1 MKSSKAIYFL
11 ITGATIAAI
20 ALFVVFYETETLDD
34 KEVVVPL
41 VNKVVDAKPIE
52 VKPTKEETAKTIK
65 LEVVRVRPDGSLVIA
80 GKGLPN
86 SKIEVISNSEV
97 IAVTNSDKVGDFV
110 AVPKKQLN
118 SGEYFLSFRQITE
131 DKKVVIANK
140 SVAINVTGKK
150 DDLPIVAIVDGQG
163 KLGAKVIQ
171 APGLGKKEE
180 TNKDDKKSAKNL
192 AKEPQ
197 IKILAITHDTKSG
210 QLVLSGIA
218 NNGVQVNAGFTGNE
232 TSSTKIINDEW
243 TLSIPGKLIA
253 GKQKVF
259 AVLLGKN
266 GKVLSE
272 NSIIISGKSIE
283 NANGK
288 MLITLPFVWNE
299 HEQPFDYARYTSFA
313 IKDILTK
320 NGFEI
325 LESYKSSNFI
335 ETIFQKI
342 SVYLYQVIF
351 PKNSIL
357 RQILILLIIA
367 PLNFIGISLGKIL
380 PDDKSFYLN
389 NIILCKKK

>member
-1 MKSSKAIYFL
+1 MKSSKVIYFL
-11 ITGATIAAI
+11 LTGAIIAAL
-20 ALFVVFYETETLDD
+20 ALFVVFYETETADE

-52 VKPTKEETAKTIK
+52 VKTTREETAQTIK
-65 LEVVRVRPDGSLVIA
+65 LEVIRVRPDGSLVIA

-86 SKIEVISNSEV
+86 SKIEIISNSEV
-97 IAVTNSDKVGDFV
+97 IAVTKSDKIGDFV
-110 AVPKKQLN
+110 AVPQKQLN
-118 SGEYFLSFRQITE
+118 SGEYFLSFRQTTG
-131 DKKVVIANK
+131 DNKVVIANK

-150 DDLPIVAIVDGQG
+150 DDLPIVAIVDSQG

-171 APGLGKKEE
+171 APGLEKKEQNIKINKQ
-180 TNKDDKKSAKNL
+180 TNAKII
-192 AKEPQ
+192 KEPQ
-197 IKILAITHDTKSG
+197 IKILAITHDSKVG

-218 NNGVQVNAGFTGNE
+218 YNGVQVNAGFTGKE

-288 MLITLPFVWNE
+288 TLIIVQKGDALWNIAY
-299 HEQPFDYARYTSFA
+299 QRLGLGNRYTDIVELNKDK
-313 IKDILTK
+313 IKNPDLIYPKQL
-320 NGFEI
+320 
-325 LESYKSSNFI
+325 FI
-335 ETIFQKI
+335 IPDK
-342 SVYLYQVIF
+342 
-351 PKNSIL
+351 
-357 RQILILLIIA
+357 
-367 PLNFIGISLGKIL
+367 LN
-380 PDDKSFYLN
+380 
-389 NIILCKKK
+389 

>member
-11 ITGATIAAI
+11 IAGAIIAAI
-20 ALFVVFYETETLDD
+20 ALFVVFYETETVDD

-52 VKPTKEETAKTIK
+52 VKPTKEETAETIK

-80 GKGLPN
+80 GKGLPD
-86 SKIEVISNSEV
+86 STIEVISNSEV

-110 AVPKKQLN
+110 AVPQKQLK
-118 SGEYFLSFRQITE
+118 SGEYFLSFRQTTGNN
-131 DKKVVIANK
+131 KVVIANK

-180 TNKDDKKSAKNL
+180 TNKDDKISAKNL
-192 AKEPQ
+192 EKEPQ
-197 IKILAITHDTKSG
+197 IKILAITHDSKSG

-218 NNGVQVNAGFTGNE
+218 YNGVQVNAGFTGKE
-232 TSSTKIINDEW
+232 TSSTKIINNEW

-272 NSIIISGKSIE
+272 NSIIINGKSIE

-288 MLITLPFVWNE
+288 T
-299 HEQPFDYARYTSFA
+299 
-313 IKDILTK
+313 
-320 NGFEI
+320 
-325 LESYKSSNFI
+325 
-335 ETIFQKI
+335 
-342 SVYLYQVIF
+342 
-351 PKNSIL
+351 
-357 RQILILLIIA
+357 LIIVQKGDA
-367 PLNFIGISLGKIL
+367 LWNIAYQRLGLGNRYIDIVELNKDKIKNPDLIYPKQLFIMPNK
-380 PDDKSFYLN
+380 N
-389 NIILCKKK
+389 

>member
-118 SGEYFLSFRQITE
+118 SGEYFLSFRQTTE

-288 MLITLPFVWNE
+288 MLIIVQKGDALWNIAY
-299 HEQPFDYARYTSFA
+299 QRLGLGNRYIDIVELNKDK
-313 IKDILTK
+313 IKNPDLIYPKQL
-320 NGFEI
+320 
-325 LESYKSSNFI
+325 FI
-335 ETIFQKI
+335 IPNK
-342 SVYLYQVIF
+342 
-351 PKNSIL
+351 
-357 RQILILLIIA
+357 
-367 PLNFIGISLGKIL
+367 LN
-380 PDDKSFYLN
+380 
-389 NIILCKKK
+389 

>member
-11 ITGATIAAI
+11 IAGAIIAATAFI
-20 ALFVVFYETETLDD
+20 VVFYENETLDD

-52 VKPTKEETAKTIK
+52 VKPTKEETAETIK

-86 SKIEVISNSEV
+86 STIEVISNSEV
-97 IAVTNSDKVGDFV
+97 ISVTKSDKVGDFV
-110 AVPKKQLN
+110 AVPQKQLN
-118 SGEYFLSFRQITE
+118 SGEYFLSFKQTTG
-131 DKKVVIANK
+131 DNKVVIANK

-180 TNKDDKKSAKNL
+180 INKDDKKSAKIL
-192 AKEPQ
+192 AKDPQ
-197 IKILAITHDTKSG
+197 IKILAITHDSKSG
-210 QLVLSGIA
+210 QLILSGIA
-218 NNGVQVNAGFTGNE
+218 YNGVQVNAGFTGKE

-272 NSIIISGKSIE
+272 NSLVINGKSIE

-288 MLITLPFVWNE
+288 T
-299 HEQPFDYARYTSFA
+299 
-313 IKDILTK
+313 
-320 NGFEI
+320 
-325 LESYKSSNFI
+325 
-335 ETIFQKI
+335 
-342 SVYLYQVIF
+342 
-351 PKNSIL
+351 
-357 RQILILLIIA
+357 LIIVQKGDA
-367 PLNFIGISLGKIL
+367 LWNIAYQRLGLGNRYIDIVELNKDKIKNPDLIYPKQLFIIPNK
-380 PDDKSFYLN
+380 N
-389 NIILCKKK
+389 